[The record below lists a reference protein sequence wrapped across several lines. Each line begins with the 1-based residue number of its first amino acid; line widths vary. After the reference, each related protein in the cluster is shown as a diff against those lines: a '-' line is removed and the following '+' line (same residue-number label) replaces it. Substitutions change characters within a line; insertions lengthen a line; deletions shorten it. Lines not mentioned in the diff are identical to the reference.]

1 LWPSGDGLDAG
12 SGKTGPGRETGI
24 IGRLARSPLTRI
36 LLVGAAVAAAFPLA
50 GEAQRAVERLG
61 AADRRQV
68 VAAGLLHLAVLFATS
83 LCWRRSF
90 GAFGSR
96 IGGADAC
103 MRYGVG
109 TFINAVAPARAG
121 GVVRIGLFTRSLSGE
136 HSVQRSGTALL
147 AIASV
152 RATAVTSML
161 AIASIFGAGP
171 RWLLAAPAVVIV
183 LTLFVRQRLRLL
195 AANLSWRCTAEL
207 LSWATLAAACR
218 CLSIVSALAAVG
230 VPSPLAAGV
239 VGWLGLELA
248 ALVPLAPGL
257 AGVSAAGIVVAVTAH
272 GVTSATAMAG
282 GVAFYA
288 AETVAGILFGAVAT
302 SVFLIRNTPLQ
313 HRTATASQ
321 PNPA

>member
-1 LWPSGDGLDAG
+1 M
-12 SGKTGPGRETGI
+12 
-24 IGRLARSPLTRI
+24 
-36 LLVGAAVAAAFPLA
+36 AAAFPLA
-50 GEAQRAVERLG
+50 GEAQGAIERLR
-61 AADRRQV
+61 AAAPEQV
-68 VAAGLLHLAVLFATS
+68 VGAGLLHLAMLVATS

-90 GAFGSR
+90 GAFGSQ

-136 HSVQRSGTALL
+136 HSIQRSGTALL

-161 AIASIFGAGP
+161 AIASAFGVGP
-171 RWLLAAPAVVIV
+171 RWLLAAPAVVVV
-183 LTLFVRQRLRLL
+183 LTVCARRRLRALTE
-195 AANLSWRCTAEL
+195 NLDWRCTTEL
-207 LSWATLAAACR
+207 LGWATLAAGCR

-230 VPSPLAAGV
+230 VPAPFAAGV

-257 AGVSAAGIVVAVTAH
+257 AGVGAAGIAMAVTAH
-272 GVTSATAMAG
+272 GVASATAVAG

-288 AETVAGILFGAVAT
+288 AEAAAGILFGAVAT
-302 SVFLIRNTPLQ
+302 AVFLLRTTPLP
-313 HRTATASQ
+313 HRSATASQ